1 MFDISKINL
10 KILSSTEYIQDILDI
25 QSELN
30 IHILSKEN
38 IIKDL
43 SNNYFK
49 YIIATHENTLVGFAS
64 FSYVE
69 SVEIESIAT
78 KKDFQHLGV
87 ATLILNY
94 ISSFASKNKIQDIF
108 LEVRKSNI
116 PAQKLYTK
124 NGFLHISTRK
134 NYYSN
139 TLEDAYIFAKKITV

>member
-43 SNNYFK
+43 SNYYK

-139 TLEDAYIFAKKITV
+139 TLEDAYI

>member
-94 ISSFASKNKIQDIF
+94 ISSFASKNKIFF
-108 LEVRKSNI
+108 L
-116 PAQKLYTK
+116 KLENLIYP
-124 NGFLHISTRK
+124 LK
-134 NYYSN
+134 NYIQKMDFYIYLQEKII
-139 TLEDAYIFAKKITV
+139 TLIL